1 MSKIDLQQERE
12 SLNATLFTEEIND
25 VKKSLNTLHN
35 NLMTLEDS
43 LHKEGFLDTVNY
55 GDYAFRCN
63 GLCYTLK
70 TTFSSITII
79 REVIRIL
86 EKGVNNNE

>member
-12 SLNATLFTEEIND
+12 SLNATPFKTEIDN
-25 VKKSLNTLHN
+25 VRKALNTLDI
-35 NLMTLEDS
+35 NLMKLEDS
-43 LHKEGFLDTVNY
+43 LDKEGVLDEVNW
-55 GDYAFRCN
+55 GDYVFRCN

-86 EKGVNNNE
+86 ENGVNDV